1 MPYLKDCVLN
11 FLENILVYDERN
23 YDPVSQT
30 ILSQKLFVSL
40 TGEKSYSILYLENYW
55 PLFNLLNIKY
65 DSFIFFLLNLD

>member
-30 ILSQKLFVSL
+30 ILHQKLFVSL

-55 PLFNLLNIKY
+55 LLFNLLNIKY
-65 DSFIFFLLNLD
+65 NSFIFFLI